1 MLKVLRDNLK
11 YLSWI
16 LWVVI
21 LVFIAFVFVDFGGA
35 LGAPRGA
42 STPAATV
49 GGATITYKAF
59 EREYRRLEEQYRQ
72 AFGGDIPAQFAE
84 QLRLPVQAL
93 DRLIDRELLAE
104 EARRRGLRVSDG
116 EVSRF
121 LLAQPA
127 LQGPDGKFVGK
138 DVYERFVRSIGYAS
152 PREFED
158 AVREDLAI
166 EKLTETLVSSVPVA
180 DATVEASWRD
190 ANERAQVRYV
200 VIGAERHLGAAQPD
214 AEEVA
219 AHFEAHRGDF
229 RIPDQRVVDYLLV
242 DVTKLRATLEVPA
255 ADVETWYRENI
266 AEFRRPEEVRARH
279 ILVNIDENREEAAAA
294 RRMDEVRAKLA
305 GGASFEQLARE
316 YSDDPASRERG
327 GDLDYFGRGRMIR
340 EFEDAAFGGEVG
352 QVVGPVRTSYGLHL
366 IEVLDRR
373 AGGET
378 PLVEAEPRIRARLAG
393 ERAREAA
400 AARARELA
408 ASLAGKSA
416 SEEAWKQLAD
426 DNVVTFVTTPAFSRE
441 DSVPGIGR
449 NPGFLDAAFTLA
461 PGAVSEPIEVPRGW
475 LVMRLREEKPARD
488 PELAE
493 VEARV
498 RAAVQRIQAGEL
510 AATEAASV
518 KERLAAG
525 RSLDEVAAELG
536 VEVTDS
542 GEFTPGGSIAG
553 IGSARP
559 VADALATLAVGDVGG
574 PVAVPSGSL
583 VFEVV
588 AKTEF
593 DRAAFEAASTETRDQ
608 LRREEAQRLLS
619 AILAERREA
628 AGVTYD
634 RPLLE
639 QYGLLDAAGRS

>member
-42 STPAATV
+42 TTPAATV

-104 EARRRGLRVSDG
+104 EARRRGLAVSDA

-138 DVYERFVRSIGYAS
+138 DVYERFVRQIGYS
-152 PREFED
+152 TPREFED

-180 DATVEASWRD
+180 EDAVERSWRD
-190 ANERAQVRYV
+190 ANERAQVRYLLFS
-200 VIGAERHLGAAQPD
+200 GDRHLAAAQPTT
-214 AEEVA
+214 EQIA
-219 AHFEAHRGDF
+219 AHFAAHRSDF
-229 RIPDQRVVDYLLV
+229 RIPEQRVVDYLLV
-242 DVTKLRATLEVPA
+242 DTAKLRATLEIPA
-255 ADVETWYRENI
+255 AEVEKWYRENL
-266 AEFRRPEEVRARH
+266 AEFSRPEEVRARH
-279 ILVNIDENREEAAAA
+279 ILVNIDENRDEAAAA
-294 RRMDEVRAKLA
+294 ARMDEVRGKLA
-305 GGASFEQLARE
+305 AGTPFEQLARE
-316 YSDDPASRERG
+316 YSDDPGSRERG

-340 EFEDAAFGGEVG
+340 EFEEAAFNAGIG
-352 QVVGPVRTSYGLHL
+352 QVVGPVRTTYGLHL

-373 AGGET
+373 AGGT
-378 PLVEAEPRIRARLAG
+378 TALAEAEPRIRARLAG
-393 ERAREAA
+393 ERARAA
-400 AARARELA
+400 AETRARELA
-408 ASLAGKSA
+408 AALAGKGG
-416 SEEAWKQLAD
+416 SEEEWKKLAD
-426 DNVVTFVTTPAFSRE
+426 ENVVTFVTTPAVSRE

-449 NPGFLDAAFTLA
+449 NQAFTDAAFALEPGGVSA
-461 PGAVSEPIEVPRGW
+461 PVEVPRGW
-475 LVMRLREEKPARD
+475 LVMRLREARPPRE

-498 RAAVQRIQAGEL
+498 RAAVQREQAAEL
-510 AATEAASV
+510 ARAEAATV
-518 KERLAAG
+518 RARLGAG
-525 RSLDEVAAELG
+525 STLDAIAAELG
-536 VEVTDS
+536 LEVTDS
-542 GEFTPGGSIAG
+542 GEFTPGGSIPGLGA
-553 IGSARP
+553 ARP
-559 VADALATLAVGDVGG
+559 LAEATAALETGQFGG
-574 PVAVPSGSL
+574 PVAVPAGAV
-583 VFEVV
+583 VFELVS
-588 AKTEF
+588 KTPF
-593 DRAAFEAASTETRDQ
+593 DRAAFEAAKTETRDQ

-639 QYGLLDAAGRS
+639 QYGLLDAGGRS

>member
-42 STPAATV
+42 TTPAATV

-72 AFGGDIPAQFAE
+72 AFGGDIPAQFAD

-104 EARRRGLRVSDG
+104 EARRRDLRVSDG

-158 AVREDLAI
+158 AVRQDLAI
-166 EKLTETLVSSVPVA
+166 EKLTDTLIASVPVA
-180 DATVEASWRD
+180 EEAVEASWRD

-200 VIGAERHLGAAQPD
+200 LIGADRHLAGVAPS

-219 AHFEAHRGDF
+219 AHFAAHRADF
-229 RIPDQRVVDYLLV
+229 RVPDQRVVDYLLV
-242 DVTKLRATLEVPA
+242 DTTKLRATLEVPA
-255 ADVETWYRENI
+255 ADVEKWYQENL
-266 AEFRRPEEVRARH
+266 AEFTRPEEVRARH
-279 ILVNIDENREEAAAA
+279 VLVNIDENRDEAAAT

-316 YSDDPASRERG
+316 YSDDPGSRERG

-340 EFEDAAFGGEVG
+340 EFEEAAFGAQVG

-373 AGGET
+373 AGGVT
-378 PLVEAEPRIRARLAG
+378 PLAEAESRIRARLAG
-393 ERAREAA
+393 ERARDAA

-408 ASLAGKSA
+408 ASLAGKAA
-416 SEEAWKQLAD
+416 SEEEWKKLAD
-426 DNVVTFVTTPAFSRE
+426 ENVVTFVTTPAFSRE

-449 NPGFLDAAFTLA
+449 NPAFLDAAFALA
-461 PGAVSEPIEVPRGW
+461 PGAASEPLEVPRGW

-498 RAAVQRIQAGEL
+498 RAAVQRIQAGQRAE
-510 AATEAASV
+510 AEAAGI
-518 KERLAAG
+518 KARLAAG
-525 RSLDEVAAELG
+525 GSLDEVAAELG
-536 VEVTDS
+536 VEVVDS

-559 VADALATLAVGDVGG
+559 VAEAVSTLAAGAIGG
-574 PVAVPSGSL
+574 PVAVPAGAV

-588 AKTEF
+588 SKTPF
-593 DRAAFEAASTETRDQ
+593 DRAAFAAASAETRDQ

-619 AILAERREA
+619 AILAERREK

-639 QYGLLDAAGRS
+639 QYGLVDPAGRS